1 MLPLRLVLDTNII
14 VSAALRP
21 EGLPRTAFLLA
32 ITKPARMYL
41 SAAILAEYQQVL
53 TRTELQIRK
62 GMRQQ
67 LLQLVKRNAHLI
79 SATRHLNV
87 CGDPDDNKFLECA
100 DAARA
105 DYLMTGNPRYRQP
118 APLPNLLET
127 DKND

>member
-53 TRTELQIRK
+53 ARTELQIRK

-67 LLQLVKRNAHLI
+67 L
-79 SATRHLNV
+79 SPT
-87 CGDPDDNKFLECA
+87 C
-100 DAARA
+100 
-105 DYLMTGNPRYRQP
+105 
-118 APLPNLLET
+118 
-127 DKND
+127 